1 MLSDGCL
8 IPHNTTMM
16 IAPAATA
23 AAAAAALGLVLSF
36 EGVWDGD
43 FLLQAVCVRA
53 CVLFDHKNQKKKKK
67 PKRKEEKEKKP
78 NAVSNQV
85 ELEGPSMLFRR

>member
-1 MLSDGCL
+1 MLSDGCF

-16 IAPAATA
+16 IAPAA

-53 CVLFDHKNQKKKKK
+53 CVLFDHKNQKKKHQK